1 MTENDGTFSKLME
14 MAEAAPAPSAGT
26 KPEALPAT
34 TQQEPASPQPVE
46 DLTTTPYISQ
56 NYRFTEDELHWLRRR
71 AYELSEEIGVK
82 VSQNTILRIALRE
95 LRAACERNPETNP
108 LTKSVTRLKK

>member
-1 MTENDGTFSKLME
+1 MNETDGTFSKLMA
-14 MAEAAPAPSAGT
+14 MAETGPVPAPRSKPEPAPAVAQS
-26 KPEALPAT
+26 
-34 TQQEPASPQPVE
+34 PASPHPVE